1 MPNLEILSLSSNNIS
16 CLSPLSHC
24 LNMREIYL
32 RNNNIYSF
40 EELYHLKNLSKL
52 KVLWLEGNPITKDIF
67 YTEKVLNIL
76 PKLHNLDNKSI
87 LFYKNGRKR
96 GQSEE
101 QKLMKNEFDYNV
113 NFIKSNRKKILLRRV
128 FSSFELSNDGIIETS
143 NEVSVR
149 QNKNKNENNN
159 IKKVDI
165 SEFKIKFSNKGKSA
179 KKDNKN
185 FKKIKLRIKNDNKI
199 NYNLCN
205 NLMMYNYNNLGNGQR
220 VPNRKLTVDTNP
232 NPKPIIRDKITVQN
246 SIIHQNSSD
255 FKEHNYFNVK
265 KISFFN
271 NRELYKNLYR
281 YKNDDK
287 KISININS
295 CEDDTNNNLMK
306 AVYLLIDKMNIQDL
320 LSLKEV
326 INKKIEILTK

>member
-1 MPNLEILSLSSNNIS
+1 
-16 CLSPLSHC
+16 
-24 LNMREIYL
+24 
-32 RNNNIYSF
+32 
-40 EELYHLKNLSKL
+40 
-52 KVLWLEGNPITKDIF
+52 
-67 YTEKVLNIL
+67 
-76 PKLHNLDNKSI
+76 
-87 LFYKNGRKR
+87 
-96 GQSEE
+96 
-101 QKLMKNEFDYNV
+101 
-113 NFIKSNRKKILLRRV
+113 
-128 FSSFELSNDGIIETS
+128 
-143 NEVSVR
+143 
-149 QNKNKNENNN
+149 
-159 IKKVDI
+159 
-165 SEFKIKFSNKGKSA
+165 
-179 KKDNKN
+179 
-185 FKKIKLRIKNDNKI
+185 
-199 NYNLCN
+199 
-205 NLMMYNYNNLGNGQR
+205 MMYNYNNLGNGQR